1 MIWNRVPKVNHVGI
15 DILSLAVYN
24 AIAHFND
31 GAAAFL
37 EILKD
42 MNMKPGDHMM
52 KGLQIQ
58 VESRK
63 IYAAYRMSEPQL
75 KRRKII
81 RHCRKKKQ
89 DKKLDKER
97 RDHFSKQEYFENE

>member
-1 MIWNRVPKVNHVGI
+1 MIWNRVPKANHAGI
-15 DILSLAVYN
+15 DILSLGVYDS
-24 AIAHFND
+24 IAHFND
-31 GAAAFL
+31 GATESL

-42 MNMKPGDHMM
+42 MNMEPGDHMM

-58 VESRK
+58 NESRK
-63 IYAAYRMSEPQL
+63 IHTAAYRMFEPQL

-89 DKKLDKER
+89 DKNLDKKVPTYEAGE
-97 RDHFSKQEYFENE
+97 F